1 MWKEEEDKLTQNET
15 ILHVKNTQHENIVA
29 KKVDY
34 KVCIYPIILNTII
47 TLTAHQKTFK
57 AH

>member
-1 MWKEEEDKLTQNET
+1 MTQNET
-15 ILHVKNTQHENIVA
+15 ILHVKNNRHENTVA
-29 KKVDY
+29 GKVNY

-57 AH
+57 TH